1 MNTVLIC
8 FSSSTKTRLVL
19 HAWSFLRYWMQG
31 LAVGAWGLVVKK
43 PQILCL
49 LWTKCFWLSFL
60 TFPTCSCD
68 RRYFILTFLTGL
80 MSKIYWTIP
89 VIFKCSNMQ
98 KCFFLLLWS
107 MNAPF
112 SLLHLILCGICIVM
126 AARCLTQVFCQTP
139 CKHAT
144 GDGPSVSGILLC
156 PSHQGWLN
164 TCKGSL

>member
-1 MNTVLIC
+1 
-8 FSSSTKTRLVL
+8 
-19 HAWSFLRYWMQG
+19 
-31 LAVGAWGLVVKK
+31 
-43 PQILCL
+43 
-49 LWTKCFWLSFL
+49 
-60 TFPTCSCD
+60 
-68 RRYFILTFLTGL
+68 
-80 MSKIYWTIP
+80 
-89 VIFKCSNMQ
+89 MQ

-112 SLLHLILCGICIVM
+112 TLLHLILCGICIVM

-164 TCKGSL
+164 TCKGSLQHPYTCSWQRQPCQILCLPLQSLPRVSVSRGHECLLVCYLIEDRNGNNNNKMNQLHRKMEFPQVSSRGL